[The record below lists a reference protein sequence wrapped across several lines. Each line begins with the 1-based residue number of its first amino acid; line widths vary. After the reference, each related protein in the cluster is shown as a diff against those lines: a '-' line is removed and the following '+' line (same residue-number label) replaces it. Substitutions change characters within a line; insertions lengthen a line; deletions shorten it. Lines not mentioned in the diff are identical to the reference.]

1 VLVVGIGSRVAMLVS
16 RLTSPDHVNG
26 IRSDDDFV
34 IGKFT
39 LSGSYNLLML
49 GAAVGVVAAGL
60 YRMVS
65 R

>member
-1 VLVVGIGSRVAMLVS
+1 MLVVGIGSRVAMLVS